1 MHAVRYPPST
11 KPYAVP
17 DCSKINA
24 HFAKPYRQHRW
35 ANELPNDRFTVVIAK
50 TAPTAVFFRMDENS

>member
-11 KPYAVP
+11 KPNAVP

-24 HFAKPYRQHRW
+24 HFAKPLPTASVGEQ
-35 ANELPNDRFTVVIAK
+35 LPNDRFTVVIAK
-50 TAPTAVFFRMDENS
+50 TAPTAVPFRMDENS